1 MVKTINVPIA
11 FQYFISL
18 FTIKDKSVR
27 LLVRKRAGT
36 HLSTRAYTKWGLGL
50 PAPLSLL
57 CYKNF
62 ITCAKEIVFAY
73 FLLVNLK
80 ILKQEGILQRP
91 TIPFIHCKIFSL

>member
-50 PAPLSLL
+50 PPPLEFVMLQKL
-57 CYKNF
+57 YYLRKRNCF
-62 ITCAKEIVFAY
+62 RILFA
-73 FLLVNLK
+73 
-80 ILKQEGILQRP
+80 
-91 TIPFIHCKIFSL
+91 C